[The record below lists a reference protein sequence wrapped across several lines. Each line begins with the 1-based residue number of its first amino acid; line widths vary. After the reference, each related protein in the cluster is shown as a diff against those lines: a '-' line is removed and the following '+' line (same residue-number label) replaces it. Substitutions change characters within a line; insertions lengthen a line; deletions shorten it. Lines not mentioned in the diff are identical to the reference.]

1 GSAPIA
7 PDSSEVPE
15 MNEKSPALQ
24 DEDEAQ
30 DARVPESTGAP
41 PRDELAELRRQNEEL
56 LTKLK
61 YLQAEFEN
69 YRKRVDRDA
78 ATVVKFAHE
87 LLLSHLLPVVD
98 EMDAA
103 VAALDGEAGDG
114 VRMVRD
120 NLVKILQEVGLQE
133 IPAKGRVFDPYEM
146 DCIEQ
151 VPDPELKYGTVMQIK
166 RKMGADHKVR
176 IDGKD
181 YTPQEISAM
190 ILRKIKTDAEA
201 FLGQPINQAV
211 ITVPA
216 YFNDN
221 QRQATKDAGKIA
233 GLDVLRLVN
242 EPTAAAL
249 AYGLDKKGEGKI
261 AVLDLGGGTFDVTL
275 MEMGEGVFE
284 VIATAGDTQLGG
296 MDMDNAIVQWLVA

>member
-1 GSAPIA
+1 
-7 PDSSEVPE
+7 

-30 DARVPESTGAP
+30 DAVGRESTQAA

-87 LLLSHLLPVVD
+87 VLLSRLLPVVD

-103 VAALDGEAGDG
+103 VAALEGKAGEG

-120 NLVKILQEVGLQE
+120 NLMNGLQEVGLQE
-133 IPAKGRVFDPYEM
+133 IPATGRVFDPYEM

-151 VPDPELKYGTVMQIK
+151 VADPESKDGIVK
-166 RKMGADHKVR
+166 AVVRKGYRLHDR
-176 IDGKD
+176 
-181 YTPQEISAM
+181 
-190 ILRKIKTDAEA
+190 
-201 FLGQPINQAV
+201 
-211 ITVPA
+211 
-216 YFNDN
+216 
-221 QRQATKDAGKIA
+221 
-233 GLDVLRLVN
+233 VLRPAQVIVVKN
-242 EPTAAAL
+242 R
-249 AYGLDKKGEGKI
+249 GETNG
-261 AVLDLGGGTFDVTL
+261 
-275 MEMGEGVFE
+275 
-284 VIATAGDTQLGG
+284 
-296 MDMDNAIVQWLVA
+296 

>member
-1 GSAPIA
+1 
-7 PDSSEVPE
+7 

-41 PRDELAELRRQNEEL
+41 PRDEFAELRRQNEEL

-87 LLLSHLLPVVD
+87 LLLSRLLPVVD

-146 DCIEQ
+146 DCMEQ
-151 VPDPELKYGTVMQIK
+151 VPDPELKDGTVK
-166 RKMGADHKVR
+166 AVVRKGFRLHDR
-176 IDGKD
+176 
-181 YTPQEISAM
+181 
-190 ILRKIKTDAEA
+190 
-201 FLGQPINQAV
+201 
-211 ITVPA
+211 
-216 YFNDN
+216 
-221 QRQATKDAGKIA
+221 
-233 GLDVLRLVN
+233 VLRPAQVIVVKN
-242 EPTAAAL
+242 R
-249 AYGLDKKGEGKI
+249 GETNG
-261 AVLDLGGGTFDVTL
+261 
-275 MEMGEGVFE
+275 
-284 VIATAGDTQLGG
+284 
-296 MDMDNAIVQWLVA
+296 